1 GASSRL
7 ILANNRT
14 QFQNSAHYSNLSA
27 STGSIFAAD
36 QAGED
41 LRPLQELMLRYQH
54 MKRDVQTGA
63 FLEWG
68 ADSDAQA
75 A

>member
-1 GASSRL
+1 MQRRS
-7 ILANNRT
+7 
-14 QFQNSAHYSNLSA
+14 
-27 STGSIFAAD
+27 FAAD